1 MAFPSTNSISGM
13 RMGPTVQQG
22 GTQTIQQ
29 SIYLS
34 HFNPCGANQ
43 LIFQTMGLTKI
54 RYVDLKDLLVETLQ
68 SDEMQE
74 LFQIVQDKGTT
85 YMYNPT
91 ELNQTEFLHAI
102 SQWAQAGIRNIPVPL
117 DNYPGYII
125 RFSVYDYS
133 GAMIWDSSAPSIT
146 ITEEVGGIIYVRRLL
161 LFASNPQLRTDVQI
175 YQIVNNPSL
184 ISWIDTFDYDG
195 FVTTRS
201 SFVVNQIA
209 LPESVMAIGSLL
221 VDSANTRTFGIP
233 RFGFS
238 ARTSS
243 NGGAGIGYHCAHYMD
258 INSEP
263 VGDNPSTLINSL
275 FVRISIE
282 ELSN

>member
-1 MAFPSTNSISGM
+1 MAFTSTDVLRGI

-34 HFNPCGANQ
+34 HLNPCGANQ
-43 LIFQTMGLTKI
+43 LILQPMGLTKI
-54 RYVDLKDLLVETLQ
+54 RYVDLKDMLVETLQ
-68 SDEMQE
+68 SPEMQD
-74 LFQIVQDKGTT
+74 LFRVVKDKGTT
-85 YMYNPT
+85 YLYNPT

-102 SQWAQAGIRNIPVPL
+102 SLWAQAGIRNIPVPA

-133 GAMIWDSSAPSIT
+133 GATIWDSSYPTIT
-146 ITEEVGGIIYVRRLL
+146 ITEDVGGVIYVRRLL
-161 LFASNPQLRTDVQI
+161 LFPNNPQLRTDAQI
-175 YQIVNNPSL
+175 YQLANNPSL

-209 LPESVMAIGSLL
+209 LPESVMAIASLL

-243 NGGAGIGYHCAHYMD
+243 NGGAGIGYHCAHYLD
-258 INSEP
+258 INSDAFT
-263 VGDNPSTLINSL
+263 DNPTTLINSL
-275 FVRISIE
+275 FARLSIE